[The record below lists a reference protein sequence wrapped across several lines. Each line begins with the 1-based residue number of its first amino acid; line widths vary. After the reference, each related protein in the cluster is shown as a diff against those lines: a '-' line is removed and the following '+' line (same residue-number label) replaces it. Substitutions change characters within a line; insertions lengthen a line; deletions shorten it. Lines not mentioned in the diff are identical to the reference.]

1 LRRVLWAFDGR
12 IGWTPLLRS
21 LFSDFA
27 DNPHAIV
34 RWTQTATPRDFGSFA
49 PRVFDHAGRGDPVGN
64 ELAALA
70 AGHIDALAARIIA
83 AGTTRLALVGGCAPF
98 LKPRLGEAAK
108 SRLVE
113 PLGDALHGAV
123 HLARAAA
130 QSLAQVA

>member
-1 LRRVLWAFDGR
+1 
-12 IGWTPLLRS
+12 
-21 LFSDFA
+21 
-27 DNPHAIV
+27 
-34 RWTQTATPRDFGSFA
+34 
-49 PRVFDHAGRGDPVGN
+49 
-64 ELAALA
+64 LAALA

-83 AGTTRLALVGGCAPF
+83 AGTTRLALVGGCAPL

-130 QSLAQVA
+130 PSLAQVA